1 MLKFFKHNYIAQLI
15 VIVLLVVALWIP
27 VFISQAYEMAVESPT
42 TPFYNIIVNICG
54 YSSVTVSVLAFV
66 VFITN
71 VFFFN
76 SMLSV
81 NQLVTRNSSIGAF
94 IFVLCIGCIPMQDE
108 YFPFIFAS
116 SFIMIAMQTIYLLY
130 QVEKPESYIM
140 NASISIALAS
150 MFYFPSI
157 ILIIWMLLSLMV
169 MGIKGFKNSIIV
181 IVGFLLPYFFLFVFF
196 YFNHTLVENFRAYV
210 LTFNELSFMKLEF
223 KLSEIVVYLID
234 MLLFVA
240 AMMVIRSGE
249 TDNSVSTRKKVWV
262 TLLLF
267 IASII
272 MLFLQKPLLSNG
284 LIFLV
289 IAVVVSIALCYIK
302 KSKLVDILMVVMM
315 IAIIVNQYL
324 PLFGIVI

>member
-1 MLKFFKHNYIAQLI
+1 M
-15 VIVLLVVALWIP
+15 
-27 VFISQAYEMAVESPT
+27 
-42 TPFYNIIVNICG
+42 
-54 YSSVTVSVLAFV
+54 
-66 VFITN
+66 
-71 VFFFN
+71 
-76 SMLSV
+76 
-81 NQLVTRNSSIGAF
+81 
-94 IFVLCIGCIPMQDE
+94 
-108 YFPFIFAS
+108 
-116 SFIMIAMQTIYLLY
+116 
-130 QVEKPESYIM
+130 
-140 NASISIALAS
+140 
-150 MFYFPSI
+150 
-157 ILIIWMLLSLMV
+157 
-169 MGIKGFKNSIIV
+169 
-181 IVGFLLPYFFLFVFF
+181 FF